1 MSMRPNAAGYD
12 FARRLRR
19 VVAITGLSQ
28 ADFADLC
35 GLSRQTVSTYLS
47 GRAEPRWST
56 LRKIMRATGCTARDL
71 LGGAE

>member
-1 MSMRPNAAGYD
+1 MVAGYD

-19 VVAITGLSQ
+19 VVALTGLSQ

-35 GLSRQTVSTYLS
+35 GLSRQTLSQYLN
-47 GRAEPRWST
+47 GRTEPKWST
-56 LRKIMRATGCTARDL
+56 LRRIMRATGCSARDL